1 MTICD
6 EIETRGSLGLSRIVR
21 PLLFL
26 IMQGVAVILVG
37 FAALFLSFEPVWSA
51 DAASANFCEA
61 RRRTLRLPALE
72 NR

>member
-21 PLLFL
+21 LLLFL

-51 DAASANFCEA
+51 DAASATLCEA
-61 RRRTLRLPALE
+61 RRRTLWLPAIE